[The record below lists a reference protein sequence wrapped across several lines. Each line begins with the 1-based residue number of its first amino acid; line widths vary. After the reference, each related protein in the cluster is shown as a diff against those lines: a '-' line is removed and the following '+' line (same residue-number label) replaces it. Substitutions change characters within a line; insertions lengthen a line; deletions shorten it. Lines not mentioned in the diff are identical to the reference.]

1 MEGVTPIDLKST
13 IEATS
18 WGVYRNFKNYVQK
31 EDLQQE
37 GWLWAAEHPERLN
50 MFLEHENPKQ
60 AYFWLS
66 RTLWEVMDKYARS
79 ERAQFLGY
87 ETSDEAFYGK
97 ALVETLLPAV
107 LHGDT
112 TPSKSGDSTG
122 PSTSDPAEGGAYLA
136 MYLDVQHA
144 LSVAELA
151 PRERQVVAL
160 YYGEGLSQE
169 DTANELQIQ
178 QPAVSKALRRI
189 TEKLIDKLGGRPPSN
204 CPNDCECH
212 KIDRT

>member
-1 MEGVTPIDLKST
+1 MEGVTPLDVQQT
-13 IEATS
+13 IEATAY
-18 WGVYRNFKNYVQK
+18 GVYRNFRNYVQK

-37 GWLWAAEHPERLN
+37 GWLWVAEHSERVQSYV
-50 MFLEHENPKQ
+50 EHENPRQ
-60 AYFWLS
+60 AHWWLD
-66 RTLWEVMDKYARS
+66 RDLWAVMDKYARS

-169 DTANELQIQ
+169 ETAEELTISQ
-178 QPAVSKALRRI
+178 QAVSKALRRI
-189 TEKLIDKLGGRPPSN
+189 TDKLIDKLGGRPPSN
-204 CPNDCECH
+204 CPSDCECH